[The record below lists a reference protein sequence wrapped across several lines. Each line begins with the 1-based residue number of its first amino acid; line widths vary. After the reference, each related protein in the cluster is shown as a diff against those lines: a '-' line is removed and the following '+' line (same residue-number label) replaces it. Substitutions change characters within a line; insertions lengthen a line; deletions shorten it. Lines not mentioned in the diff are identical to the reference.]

1 MTYLA
6 VKDLKKTKELWQ
18 MLAAEKELVIT
29 RDGKPSAI
37 MVSISPETAEESL
50 SEIRRALFS
59 MAISHARA
67 KAEEIPLKPQDI
79 ENAIRQSRTDR
90 GIS

>member
-1 MTYLA
+1 
-6 VKDLKKTKELWQ
+6 
-18 MLAAEKELVIT
+18 
-29 RDGKPSAI
+29 

-59 MAISHARA
+59 VAISHVRA
-67 KAEEIPLKPQDI
+67 KAEKIPLKPQDI

-90 GIS
+90 GIL